1 MMTLCYKFALIV
13 TINAVL
19 LAVFHCGGG
28 AALQDWATLVQS
40 LVETGCTWTA
50 QVQVSMAL
58 TLVLPVLVWFAKFP
72 GREMKLIWFLT

>member
-58 TLVLPVLVWFAKFP
+58 TLVLFFQFLFGSQSFLVE
-72 GREMKLIWFLT
+72 R